1 MKTIRILS
9 AFLFLVISSGCAQKL
24 PSYKEGYGMVA
35 VPYHIV
41 NRSGFRFLYT
51 FEWISSTDD
60 NFSVKIQKE
69 TYNKDVALSDLIPS
83 GNYLIDTVI
92 IRVVSE
98 SNVMSSRRKIERKIE
113 SPFNLNVSSGSISMV
128 PVVYEFEQYLGSQTI
143 LIDSNV
149 HDLEDDEEQF
159 YIDRIRNRE
168 NVNQWKVEIYGRE
181 GG

>member
-9 AFLFLVISSGCAQKL
+9 VFLLLVISSGCAQKL

-35 VPYHIV
+35 VPYYII

-51 FEWISSTDD
+51 FEWISSKDD
-60 NFSVKIQKE
+60 NFSVKIQQG
-69 TYNKDVALSDLIPS
+69 TYNKDVALSGLIPS

-98 SNVMSSRRKIERKIE
+98 SNVMSTRKKIEQKIE
-113 SPFNLNVSSGSISMV
+113 PTFNLNVSAGSISMV

-143 LIDSNV
+143 LIKSNV
-149 HDLEDDEEQF
+149 HDLADDEEEF
-159 YIDRIRNRE
+159 FIDRIKKRE
-168 NVNQWKVEIYGRE
+168 NVNQWKVKIYGK
-181 GG
+181 